1 MRSLLVISWVV
12 VAFVAAMTLP
22 QLCWGEDVEDPP
34 ISSQQS
40 VTDEVTDLHPPG
52 WVTPGCAPA
61 DEAGKGEAD
70 QPKNGSQ
77 NVVRLANDN
86 MAAISALNV
95 SIRGLSAKLEKLGSG
110 GQKPVYRATVSRP
123 GRRPIKVVAPTAAQ
137 LQAALVKAL
146 VKAGVASKSDLV
158 ALQIWMAKALQ
169 SSETQTAQKIAR
181 DGERTRRYTRY
192 QSEKTFR
199 VIRAEGAAT
208 RKVIVETNG
217 KMFPIVAVISVV
229 LVLFVAMVAW
239 RH

>member
-22 QLCWGEDVEDPP
+22 ASSAVQAVEENGGSAGDAA
-34 ISSQQS
+34 
-40 VTDEVTDLHPPG
+40 DLRYSGYEEPEYEP
-52 WVTPGCAPA
+52 AP
-61 DEAGKGEAD
+61 EAGKGDAEK
-70 QPKNGSQ
+70 PKSALQ
-77 NVVRLANDN
+77 NVVRLANDDR
-86 MAAISALNV
+86 AALAALNV
-95 SIRGLSAKLEKLGSG
+95 SVRGLSAKIERLGSG
-110 GQKPVYRATVSRP
+110 GQKPVYRVTVSRGS
-123 GRRPIKVVAPTAAQ
+123 GRQPIRVVAPTAAQ

-146 VKAGVASKSDLV
+146 AKAGVASKSDLV
-158 ALQIWMAKALQ
+158 ALQIWMTKALQ
-169 SSETQTAQKIAR
+169 SSETRTAQKIAR